1 MRGFLNE
8 HNSLPHVVIYATGGT
23 IQCAKDAM
31 TGKVSPA
38 MTGAQMLR
46 AVEGLNDRFDIEI
59 KEPFTMPGSDLS
71 LNEALTLARSIREE
85 QARPEVDG
93 VVVLQGTDTMDEIPY
108 FIHTTVRCEKP
119 VVFTGSMKSARDRYS
134 DALGNVYGAAMVA
147 AHPQSRGRG
156 VLVYFNETIFSSED
170 IYKMHSSRID
180 AFHSFYG
187 PLGSTIEESVRYY
200 RASEQGRVYPADR
213 IDVDVPIFPC
223 YAGVDG
229 ELLEHILQRDISA
242 LVIEGYGT
250 GNIPRYLSPA
260 IEGALERGL
269 PIIISTRC
277 VDGESFACYD
287 HPGGGAEL
295 ERLGAILSG
304 KLNAF
309 KSRIKLIAMLSCG
322 LTTQEIREEFLRAE
336 GLL

>member
-1 MRGFLNE
+1 MNTANNR
-8 HNSLPHVVIYATGGT
+8 PHVVIYATGGT

-46 AVEGLNDRFDIEI
+46 AVEGLNDRFEIEI
-59 KEPFTMPGSDLS
+59 REPFTMPGSDLS
-71 LNEALTLARSIREE
+71 LKEALVLAQSIRTE
-85 QARPEVDG
+85 QARPDVDG
-93 VVVLQGTDTMDEIPY
+93 IVVLQGTDTMDEIPY
-108 FIHTTVRCEKP
+108 FIHTTVQCKKP

-147 AHPQSRGRG
+147 AHPRSRGRG
-156 VLVYFNETIFSSED
+156 VLIYFNETIFAAQEL
-170 IYKMHSSRID
+170 YKMHSSRID

-187 PLGSTIEESVRYY
+187 PLGGTIEDSVRYY
-200 RASEQGRVYPADR
+200 RESEQGRVFEASQVDA
-213 IDVDVPIFPC
+213 DVPIFPC
-223 YAGVDG
+223 YAGVDK
-229 ELLEHILQRDISA
+229 ELLEHILQRDIQA

-260 IEGALERGL
+260 VEGALDRGL
-269 PIIISTRC
+269 PVVISTRC

-295 ERLGAILSG
+295 ERMGAILSG
-304 KLNAF
+304 SLNAF
-309 KSRIKLIAMLSCG
+309 KSRIKLIAMLACG
-322 LTTQEIREEFLRAE
+322 LTTEEIREAFLTAE
-336 GLL
+336 GVL